1 MIPKSD
7 RNILIGYRLN
17 QAKETIEEVN
27 KLIETGLLKVA
38 VNRVYYGMFYCL
50 TALALKYEFNSSKHA
65 QLIGWFNKDF
75 IKTGLIDIRYGQI
88 LRDAF
93 KNRTEGDYSPFIEF
107 ELADVIE
114 MRDDLKESV
123 MELEAFI
130 GKRIP

>member
-114 MRDDLKESV
+114 MRDDLKEFV

>member
-38 VNRVYYGMFYCL
+38 VNRVYYGMFYYL

-88 LRDAF
+88 LKDAF
-93 KNRTEGDYSPFIEF
+93 KNRTEGDYAPFIEF
-107 ELADVIE
+107 ELDDVTE
-114 MRDDLKESV
+114 MRDDLKEFV